1 MHYHRKEWPQQTKFS
16 VGKSNVKREPLIEPH
31 KMLMSPLHIMSGLIK
46 QFVTALGKD
55 SAAFKW
61 LQVLFPKLSEA
72 KVKTGIFV
80 GPEIEKII
88 ECHVFAKPLK
98 RKQKTAWDSLVAV
111 VCGFLGNDKA
121 ENYVQLL

>member
-1 MHYHRKEWPQQTKFS
+1 M
-16 VGKSNVKREPLIEPH
+16 GKSNVKWEPLIEPQ
-31 KMLMSPLHIMSGLIK
+31 KTLMSPLHIMSGLIK
-46 QFVTALGKD
+46 QFVAALDKE
-55 SAAFKW
+55 STAFKW

-72 KVKTGIFV
+72 KVKAGIFV

-88 ECHVFAKPLK
+88 ECHVFSKPLK
-98 RKQKTAWDSLVAV
+98 RKQKIAWNSLVAV

>member
-1 MHYHRKEWPQQTKFS
+1 M
-16 VGKSNVKREPLIEPH
+16 GKSNVKWEPLIEPH

-46 QFVTALGKD
+46 QFVTALDKE

-72 KVKTGIFV
+72 KVKAGIFV